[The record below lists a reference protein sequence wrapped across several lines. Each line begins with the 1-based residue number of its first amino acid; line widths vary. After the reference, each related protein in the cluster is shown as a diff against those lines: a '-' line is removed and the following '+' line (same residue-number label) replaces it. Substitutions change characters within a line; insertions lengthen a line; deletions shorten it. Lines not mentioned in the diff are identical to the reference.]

1 MVLPTMTT
9 TADLTLGSPREATMA
24 AAMAT
29 GAPKPARP
37 SSRPQKEKDT
47 MRAWA
52 RMSPLPIVLNT
63 ARRSA
68 ERPEA
73 SVRL

>member
-1 MVLPTMTT
+1 
-9 TADLTLGSPREATMA
+9 MA
-24 AAMAT
+24 AVIAT

-37 SSRPQKEKDT
+37 SSSPQKQKET

-52 RMSPLPIVLNT
+52 RMSPLPMALNT
-63 ARRSA
+63 ARRSF
-68 ERPEA
+68 ERPET